1 MSSSL
6 WRWTFFFVGLLIF
19 SLGITL
25 CIKGHSLGISPWDVL
40 HVGLYMHFGLTIGT
54 WSIITGLLLVMGTAL
69 ATKSWPQIGTWLN
82 MISIGVFID
91 IYNWMIPDVSNLVGQ
106 IILFIIGVFVMG
118 LGVGVYVSAN
128 VGAGPRD
135 SVMLVLMK
143 KTGWSIKRVRTLL
156 EVGVGII
163 GWLLGGPVGIGT
175 ILVALFLGQ
184 IVQLTLPWAQ
194 KWLQKCIE
202 KQQVA
207 VPQQ

>member
-1 MSSSL
+1 MNSSL

-25 CIKGHSLGISPWDVL
+25 CIKGQSLGISPWDVL
-40 HVGLYMHFGLTIGT
+40 HVGLNIHFGLTIGT
-54 WSIITGLLLVMGTAL
+54 WSIITGLLLVTGTAL
-69 ATKSWPQIGTWLN
+69 VTKSWPQIGTWLN
-82 MISIGVFID
+82 MIAIGLFID
-91 IYNWMIPDVSNLVGQ
+91 LFNWMIPDVSNLAGQ
-106 IILFIIGVFVMG
+106 IILFILGVVIMG

-156 EVGVGII
+156 ETGVGII

-175 ILVALFLGQ
+175 ILVALCLGQ
-184 IVQLTLPWAQ
+184 IVQMTLPWSQAR
-194 KWLQKCIE
+194 LQKCIE
-202 KQQVA
+202 RQQVA
-207 VPQQ
+207 APQR